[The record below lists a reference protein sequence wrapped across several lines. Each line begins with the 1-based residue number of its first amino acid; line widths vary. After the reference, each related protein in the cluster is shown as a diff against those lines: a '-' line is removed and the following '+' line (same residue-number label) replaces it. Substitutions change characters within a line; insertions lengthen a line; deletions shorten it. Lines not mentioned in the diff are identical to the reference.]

1 MNSVKSGRFYRN
13 ISLLALMQAL
23 LMTNS
28 SLLIATTALIG
39 ERLAPYPSLATLPMS
54 MQYLAT
60 LLLIFPIS
68 MAMQNWGRKPILLI
82 GTLCGVVGAS
92 LLAYGVFNGSFLLFT
107 LGSLVIGGL
116 VASGQFYRFAAADA
130 APDALRSRA
139 ISLTLAGGIIAA
151 FIGSNLARVSK
162 DLLQPTYSAGFII
175 LIVVASLSVILAAF
189 LKLPPMESTELG
201 KDRTQPRPLGKLIS
215 QPKFIVALISGMVG
229 GATMILLMGAS
240 PLAIGHAHHEFS
252 TVTSVIQWHL
262 VAMFLPSFFTG
273 DLIRRFGV
281 TTIIL
286 GGGILGFLAIA
297 FGLSSQSSFAFHGSM
312 ILIGLSWNFL
322 YIGGSSLLTE
332 TYHPS
337 EKGRAQGI
345 NDCLIYGLIFVSSLL
360 TAQIEHSL
368 GWYWVVYAAI
378 PGMTVATAAV
388 IWLKWFSPA
397 RDKTLNSSPS

>member
-1 MNSVKSGRFYRN
+1 MYLN
-13 ISLLALMQAL
+13 ITLLALMQAL

-28 SLLIATTALIG
+28 SMLIATTALIG
-39 ERLAPYPSLATLPMS
+39 EMLAPRPSLATLPMS

-68 MAMQNWGRKPILLI
+68 VAMQKWGRKPILLL
-82 GTLCGVVGAS
+82 GTVSGVLGTAI
-92 LLAYGVFNGSFLLFT
+92 LAYAVISGSFWLFA
-107 LGSLVIGGL
+107 LGSLIIGLL

-130 APDALRSRA
+130 ATADKRSRA

-151 FIGSNLARVSK
+151 FLGSNLARFTK
-162 DLLQPTYSAGFII
+162 DMMEPVYSAGFMI
-175 LIVVASLSVILAAF
+175 LILVAILSVILAGF
-189 LKLPPMESTELG
+189 LKLPPMQPTAIGADHLP
-201 KDRTQPRPLGKLIS
+201 PRPINQLIL
-215 QPKFIVALISGMVG
+215 QPKFIIAVLSGMIG
-229 GATMILLMGAS
+229 GGSMILLMGAS

-252 TVTSVIQWHL
+252 TVTSVIQWHI

-286 GGGILGFLAIA
+286 LGGILGFAAISI
-297 FGLSSQSSFAFHGSM
+297 GLSSQSAAAFHGAM
-312 ILIGLSWNFL
+312 IFIGLSWNFL
-322 YIGGSSLLTE
+322 YIGGSALLTE

-345 NDCLIYGLIFVSSLL
+345 NDSLIYGLIFIASLL
-360 TAQIEHSL
+360 TAKLEHGF
-368 GWYWVVYAAI
+368 GWYSVVYAAV
-378 PGMTVATAAV
+378 PGMTIVTLAI

-397 RDKTLNSSPS
+397 KNAALQQRAK